1 MTDDADLRDRTSQR
15 AFELSQVA
23 KDIAEGTNYEH
34 FEMLYY
40 DFDIEGKHNEYRK
53 KLHLVGSKGSGCL
66 YRYIITSPICEK

>member
-1 MTDDADLRDRTSQR
+1 MTADADLRDRTSQR

-40 DFDIEGKHNEYRK
+40 DFDIEGES
-53 KLHLVGSKGSGCL
+53 KLIKIAYSMPRNLTALILHIPC
-66 YRYIITSPICEK
+66 

>member
-1 MTDDADLRDRTSQR
+1 MTADADLRDRTSQR

-40 DFDIEGKHNEYRK
+40 DFDIEGESHKIA
-53 KLHLVGSKGSGCL
+53 
-66 YRYIITSPICEK
+66 YITNAASPICKK

>member
-1 MTDDADLRDRTSQR
+1 MTADADLRDRTSQR

-40 DFDIEGKHNEYRK
+40 DFDIEGESELIKIAY
-53 KLHLVGSKGSGCL
+53 
-66 YRYIITSPICEK
+66 T

>member
-1 MTDDADLRDRTSQR
+1 MTADADLRDRTSQR

-40 DFDIEGKHNEYRK
+40 DFDIEGESYKDCIYYDQCK
-53 KLHLVGSKGSGCL
+53 
-66 YRYIITSPICEK
+66 IASPIFKKSPSLK